1 MVATITQRISV
12 GVILAKQLK
21 FILSFSYDILDKVL
35 NLERQRLLGFY
46 IAVPLALTFRALELT
61 LSGDP
66 SRPILRVGYHF
77 SGDTVPASS
86 VPAAYH
92 RYGLSV
98 RHVEPVAAIKAI

>member
-1 MVATITQRISV
+1 M
-12 GVILAKQLK
+12 
-21 FILSFSYDILDKVL
+21 
-35 NLERQRLLGFY
+35 NLEKQRLISFY

-77 SGDTVPASS
+77 RSDTVPASS
-86 VPAAYH
+86 VSAAHHDY
-92 RYGLSV
+92 RLPV

>member
-1 MVATITQRISV
+1 
-12 GVILAKQLK
+12 VILAKKLK
-21 FILSFSYDILDKVL
+21 FVLSFSYDILEMAM

-61 LSGDP
+61 LSSDP

-86 VPAAYH
+86 VPAAHHDY
-92 RYGLSV
+92 RLPF

>member
-1 MVATITQRISV
+1 MAM
-12 GVILAKQLK
+12 
-21 FILSFSYDILDKVL
+21 

-86 VPAAYH
+86 VPAAHHDY
-92 RYGLSV
+92 RLPF